1 MLKDKTVVLGITGS
15 IAAYKMASVASSLKK
30 MGVNVEV
37 IMTENAT
44 QFITPV
50 TFEAITGNRCIVD
63 TFDRNFDFNI
73 EHISLAKKADLFIVA
88 PASANIIG
96 KIANGIADDMLTTT
110 FMACTCQKLI
120 APAMNTNMYN
130 NNILQDNLR
139 RCQNY
144 GIRIIE
150 PASGILACGDAG
162 RGKLP
167 EPELLVEHILSEIQY
182 AKDLRGKKVLVTAGP
197 TMEAIDPVR
206 YITNHSSGRMGYAIA
221 RCAAYRGAQVV
232 LVTGRTHIE
241 PPIFTK
247 VIKVTDAE
255 SMYNAVMSEIDDSD
269 IIVMA
274 AAVADY
280 TPAQVS
286 DEKLKKKDGDMSVE
300 MKRTRDILKEAGKI
314 KKADQYICGFAMET
328 QNLIE
333 NAKAKLTAKNAD
345 MIVANSLRTEGA
357 GFGTATNVATLINS
371 EEIKQ
376 LPIMSK
382 DELAEIILDEAIKSI
397 KRLGDR

>member
-1 MLKDKTVVLGITGS
+1 MLRDKTVVLGITGS
-15 IAAYKMASVASSLKK
+15 IAAYKMASLASSLKK
-30 MGVNVEV
+30 LGVNVEI

-44 QFITPV
+44 QFITPL

-73 EHISLAKKADLFIVA
+73 EHISIAKKADLFMVA

-110 FMACTCQKLI
+110 FMACTCPKLI

-130 NNILQDNLR
+130 NNILQDNLS
-139 RCQNY
+139 RCRDY

-150 PASGILACGDAG
+150 PAEGLLACGDSG

-167 EPELLVEHILSEIQY
+167 EPELLLEHILSEIQY
-182 AKDLRGKKVLVTAGP
+182 VKDLTGKKVLVTAGP

-206 YITNHSSGRMGYAIA
+206 YITNHSSGKMGYAIA
-221 RCAAYRGAQVV
+221 KCAAYRGAKTV

-241 PPIFTK
+241 APILTS
-247 VIKVTDAE
+247 VINVTDAE
-255 SMYNAVMSEIDDSD
+255 SMYNAVMSEISEAD

-280 TPAQVS
+280 TPAHTNS
-286 DEKLKKKDGDMSVE
+286 EKLKKKDSDMQVE
-300 MKRTRDILKEAGKI
+300 LKRTRDILKEIGSI
-314 KKADQYICGFAMET
+314 KRADQYVCGFAMET
-328 QNLIE
+328 QNLID
-333 NAKAKLTAKNAD
+333 NAKAKLAAKNAD

-357 GFGTATNVATLINS
+357 GFGTATNVATLIKPDQIN
-371 EEIKQ
+371 Q

-382 DELAEIILDEAIKSI
+382 DELAEIILNEALN
-397 KRLGDR
+397 R

>member
-15 IAAYKMASVASSLKK
+15 IAAYKMASVASSLRKL
-30 MGVNVEV
+30 GVNVEV
-37 IMTENAT
+37 IMTCNAT

-50 TFEAITGNRCIVD
+50 TFEAITGNRCITD

-73 EHISLAKKADLFIVA
+73 EHISLAKKADLFMVA

-110 FMACTCQKLI
+110 FMACTCPKLI

-150 PASGILACGDAG
+150 PASGLLACGDAG
-162 RGKLP
+162 RGKLS

-182 AKDLRGKKVLVTAGP
+182 AKDLRGKKVLITAGP

-221 RCAAYRGAQVV
+221 GCAAYRGAQVV

-255 SMYNAVMSEIDDSD
+255 SMYNAVMSEIDDAD

-314 KKADQYICGFAMET
+314 KKANQYICGFAMET

-333 NAKAKLTAKNAD
+333 NAKAKLEAKNAD

-397 KRLGDR
+397 KR

>member
-1 MLKDKTVVLGITGS
+1 MLKEKTVVLGITGS

-30 MGVNVEV
+30 LGVNVEV
-37 IMTENAT
+37 IMTCNAT

-50 TFEAITGNRCIVD
+50 TFEAITGNRCITD

-73 EHISLAKKADLFIVA
+73 EHISLAKKADLFMVA

-110 FMACTCQKLI
+110 FMACTCPKLI

-150 PASGILACGDAG
+150 PASGLLACGDAG

-221 RCAAYRGAQVV
+221 GCAAYRGAQVV

-241 PPIFTK
+241 PPVFTK

-255 SMYNAVMSEIDDSD
+255 SMYNAVMSEIDDAD

-274 AAVADY
+274 AAVAVY

-314 KKADQYICGFAMET
+314 KKANQYICGFAMET

-333 NAKAKLTAKNAD
+333 NAKAKLEAKNAD

-397 KRLGDR
+397 KR

>member
-15 IAAYKMASVASSLKK
+15 IAAYKMASVASSLRKL
-30 MGVNVEV
+30 GVNVEV
-37 IMTENAT
+37 IMTCNAT

-50 TFEAITGNRCIVD
+50 TFEAITGNRCITD

-110 FMACTCQKLI
+110 FMACTCPKLI

-150 PASGILACGDAG
+150 PASGLLACGDAG

-221 RCAAYRGAQVV
+221 GCAAYRGAQVV

-255 SMYNAVMSEIDDSD
+255 SMYNAVMSEIDDAD

-314 KKADQYICGFAMET
+314 KKANQYICGFAMET

-333 NAKAKLTAKNAD
+333 NAKAKLEAKNAD

-357 GFGTATNVATLINS
+357 GFRTATNVATLINS

-397 KRLGDR
+397 KR

>member
-1 MLKDKTVVLGITGS
+1 MLRDKTVVLGITGS
-15 IAAYKMASVASSLKK
+15 IAAYKMASLASSLKK
-30 MGVNVEV
+30 LGVNVEI

-44 QFITPV
+44 QFITPL

-73 EHISLAKKADLFIVA
+73 EHISIAKKADLFMVA

-96 KIANGIADDMLTTT
+96 KLANGIADDMLTTT
-110 FMACTCQKLI
+110 FMACTCPKLI

-130 NNILQDNLR
+130 NNILQDNLS
-139 RCQNY
+139 RCRDY

-150 PASGILACGDAG
+150 PAEGLLACGDSG

-167 EPELLVEHILSEIQY
+167 EPELLLEHILSEIQY
-182 AKDLRGKKVLVTAGP
+182 VKDLTGKKVLVTAGP

-206 YITNHSSGRMGYAIA
+206 YITNHSSGKMGYAIA
-221 RCAAYRGAQVV
+221 KCAAYRGAKTV

-241 PPIFTK
+241 APILTS
-247 VIKVTDAE
+247 VINVTDAE
-255 SMYNAVMSEIDDSD
+255 SMYNAVMSEISEAD

-280 TPAQVS
+280 TPAHTS
-286 DEKLKKKDGDMSVE
+286 SEKLKKKDSDMQVE
-300 MKRTRDILKEAGKI
+300 LKRTRDILKEIGSI
-314 KKADQYICGFAMET
+314 KRSDQYVCGFAMET
-328 QNLIE
+328 QNLID
-333 NAKAKLTAKNAD
+333 NAKAKLAAKNAD

-357 GFGTATNVATLINS
+357 GFGTATNVVTLIKPDQIN
-371 EEIKQ
+371 Q

-382 DELAEIILDEAIKSI
+382 DELAEIILNEALN
-397 KRLGDR
+397 R

>member
-15 IAAYKMASVASSLKK
+15 IAAYKMASVASSLRKL
-30 MGVNVEV
+30 GVNVEV
-37 IMTENAT
+37 IMTCNAT

-50 TFEAITGNRCIVD
+50 TFEAITGNRCITD

-110 FMACTCQKLI
+110 FMACTCPKLI

-139 RCQNY
+139 RCQNC

-150 PASGILACGDAG
+150 PASGLLACGDAG

-221 RCAAYRGAQVV
+221 GCAAYRGAQVV

-255 SMYNAVMSEIDDSD
+255 SMYNAVMSEIDDAD

-314 KKADQYICGFAMET
+314 KKANQYICGFAMET

-333 NAKAKLTAKNAD
+333 NAKAKLEAKNAD

-382 DELAEIILDEAIKSI
+382 DKLAEIILDEAIKSI
-397 KRLGDR
+397 KR

>member
-15 IAAYKMASVASSLKK
+15 IAAYKMASVASSLRKL
-30 MGVNVEV
+30 GVNVEV

-50 TFEAITGNRCIVD
+50 TFEAITGNRCITD

-73 EHISLAKKADLFIVA
+73 EHISLAKKADLFMVA

-110 FMACTCQKLI
+110 FMACTCPKLI

-130 NNILQDNLR
+130 NNILHDNLR

-150 PASGILACGDAG
+150 PASGLLACGDAG

-167 EPELLVEHILSEIQY
+167 EPELLIEHILSEIQY

-221 RCAAYRGAQVV
+221 GCAAYRGAQVV

-241 PPIFTK
+241 PPVFTK

-255 SMYNAVMSEIDDSD
+255 SMYNAVMSEIDDAD

-314 KKADQYICGFAMET
+314 KKANQCICGFAMET

-333 NAKAKLTAKNAD
+333 NAKAKLEAKNAD

-397 KRLGDR
+397 KR

>member
-15 IAAYKMASVASSLKK
+15 IAAYKMASVASSLRKL
-30 MGVNVEV
+30 GVNVEV

-50 TFEAITGNRCIVD
+50 TFEAITGNRCITD

-110 FMACTCQKLI
+110 FMACTCPKLI

-130 NNILQDNLR
+130 NNILQENLR

-150 PASGILACGDAG
+150 PASGLLACGDAG

-221 RCAAYRGAQVV
+221 GCAAYRGAQVV

-255 SMYNAVMSEIDDSD
+255 SMYNAVMSEIDDAD

-314 KKADQYICGFAMET
+314 KKANQYICGFAMET

-333 NAKAKLTAKNAD
+333 NAKAKLEAKNAD

-397 KRLGDR
+397 KR

>member
-30 MGVNVEV
+30 LGVNVEV
-37 IMTENAT
+37 IMTCNAT

-50 TFEAITGNRCIVD
+50 TFEAITGNRCITD

-73 EHISLAKKADLFIVA
+73 EHISLAKKADLFMVA

-110 FMACTCQKLI
+110 FMACTCPKLI

-139 RCQNY
+139 RCQNC

-150 PASGILACGDAG
+150 PASGLLACGDAG

-167 EPELLVEHILSEIQY
+167 EPELLVEHILSEIQH

-221 RCAAYRGAQVV
+221 GCAAYRGADVV

-255 SMYNAVMSEIDDSD
+255 SMYNAVMSEIDDAD

-314 KKADQYICGFAMET
+314 KKANQYICGFAMET

-333 NAKAKLTAKNAD
+333 NAKAKLEAKNAD

-397 KRLGDR
+397 KR

>member
-15 IAAYKMASVASSLKK
+15 IAAYKMASVASSLRKL
-30 MGVNVEV
+30 GVNVEV
-37 IMTENAT
+37 IMTCNAT

-110 FMACTCQKLI
+110 FMACTCPKLI

-150 PASGILACGDAG
+150 PASGLLACGDAG

-167 EPELLVEHILSEIQY
+167 EPELLVEHILSEIQH

-221 RCAAYRGAQVV
+221 GCAAYRGAQVV

-255 SMYNAVMSEIDDSD
+255 SMYNAVMSEIDDAD

-314 KKADQYICGFAMET
+314 KKANQYICGFAMET

-333 NAKAKLTAKNAD
+333 NAKAKLEAKNAD

-397 KRLGDR
+397 KR

>member
-30 MGVNVEV
+30 LGVNVEV
-37 IMTENAT
+37 IMTCNAT

-110 FMACTCQKLI
+110 FMACTCPKLI

-139 RCQNY
+139 RCQNC

-150 PASGILACGDAG
+150 PASGLLACGDAG

-221 RCAAYRGAQVV
+221 GCAAYRGAQVV

-255 SMYNAVMSEIDDSD
+255 SMYNAVMSEIDDAD

-314 KKADQYICGFAMET
+314 KKANQYICGFAMET

-333 NAKAKLTAKNAD
+333 NAKAKLEAKNAD

-382 DELAEIILDEAIKSI
+382 EELAEIILDEAIKSI
-397 KRLGDR
+397 KR

>member
-1 MLKDKTVVLGITGS
+1 
-15 IAAYKMASVASSLKK
+15 MASVASSLRKL
-30 MGVNVEV
+30 GVNVEV
-37 IMTENAT
+37 IMTCNAT

-50 TFEAITGNRCIVD
+50 TFEAITGNRCITD

-73 EHISLAKKADLFIVA
+73 EHISLAKKADLFMVA

-110 FMACTCQKLI
+110 FMACTCPKLI

-150 PASGILACGDAG
+150 PASGLLACGDAG

-221 RCAAYRGAQVV
+221 GCAAYRGAQVV

-255 SMYNAVMSEIDDSD
+255 SMYNAVMSEIDDAD

-280 TPAQVS
+280 TPAHVS

-314 KKADQYICGFAMET
+314 KKANQYICGFAMET

-333 NAKAKLTAKNAD
+333 NAKAKLKAKNAD

-382 DELAEIILDEAIKSI
+382 DKLAEIILDEAIKSI
-397 KRLGDR
+397 KR

>member
-15 IAAYKMASVASSLKK
+15 IAAYKMASVASSLRKL
-30 MGVNVEV
+30 GVNVEV

-50 TFEAITGNRCIVD
+50 TFEAITGNRCIAD

-110 FMACTCQKLI
+110 FMACTCPKLI

-150 PASGILACGDAG
+150 PASGLLACGDAG

-221 RCAAYRGAQVV
+221 GCAAYRGAQVV

-247 VIKVTDAE
+247 VIKITDAE
-255 SMYNAVMSEIDDSD
+255 SMYNAVMSEIDDAD

-286 DEKLKKKDGDMSVE
+286 DEKLKKKDGNMSVE

-314 KKADQYICGFAMET
+314 KKANQYICGFAMET

-333 NAKAKLTAKNAD
+333 NAKAKLEAKNAD

-397 KRLGDR
+397 KR

>member
-15 IAAYKMASVASSLKK
+15 IAAYKMASVASSLRKL
-30 MGVNVEV
+30 GVNVEV
-37 IMTENAT
+37 IMTCNAT

-50 TFEAITGNRCIVD
+50 TFEAITGNRCITD

-110 FMACTCQKLI
+110 FMACTCPKLI

-130 NNILQDNLR
+130 NGILQENLR

-150 PASGILACGDAG
+150 PASGLLACGDAG

-221 RCAAYRGAQVV
+221 GCAAYRGAQVV

-255 SMYNAVMSEIDDSD
+255 SMYNAVMSEIDDAD

-314 KKADQYICGFAMET
+314 KKANQYICGFAMET

-333 NAKAKLTAKNAD
+333 NAKAKLEAKNAD

-357 GFGTATNVATLINS
+357 GFGTATNVATLIKP

-382 DELAEIILDEAIKSI
+382 DELAEIILDEAIGSI
-397 KRLGDR
+397 KQ

>member
-15 IAAYKMASVASSLKK
+15 IAAYKMASVASSLRKL
-30 MGVNVEV
+30 GVNVEV

-50 TFEAITGNRCIVD
+50 TFEAITGNRCITD

-110 FMACTCQKLI
+110 FMACTCPKLI

-150 PASGILACGDAG
+150 PASGLLACGDAG

-221 RCAAYRGAQVV
+221 GCAAYRGAQVV

-255 SMYNAVMSEIDDSD
+255 SMYNAVMSEIDDAD

-314 KKADQYICGFAMET
+314 KKANQYICGFAMET

-333 NAKAKLTAKNAD
+333 NAKAKLEAKNAD

-397 KRLGDR
+397 KR

>member
-15 IAAYKMASVASSLKK
+15 IAAYKMASVASSLRKL
-30 MGVNVEV
+30 GVNVEV
-37 IMTENAT
+37 IMTCNAT

-50 TFEAITGNRCIVD
+50 TFEAITGNRCITD

-73 EHISLAKKADLFIVA
+73 EHISLAKKADLFMVA

-110 FMACTCQKLI
+110 FMACTCPKLI

-139 RCQNY
+139 RCQNC

-150 PASGILACGDAG
+150 PASGLLACGDAG

-255 SMYNAVMSEIDDSD
+255 SMYNAVMSEIDDAD

-314 KKADQYICGFAMET
+314 KKANQYIYGFAMET

-333 NAKAKLTAKNAD
+333 NAKAKLEAKNAD

-357 GFGTATNVATLINS
+357 GFGTATNVAILINS

-397 KRLGDR
+397 KR

>member
-1 MLKDKTVVLGITGS
+1 MLKGKTVLLGVTGS
-15 IAAYKMASVASSLKK
+15 IAAYKIAYLASALKK
-30 MGVNVEV
+30 LHAQVHVL
-37 IMTENAT
+37 MTENAT
-44 QFITPV
+44 NFINPI
-50 TFEAITGNRCIVD
+50 TFETLTGNKCLVD

-110 FMACTCQKLI
+110 FMACTCPKLI

-139 RCQNY
+139 RCQNC

-150 PASGILACGDAG
+150 PASGLLACGDAG

-221 RCAAYRGAQVV
+221 GCAAYRGAEVV

-255 SMYNAVMSEIDDSD
+255 SMYNAVMSEIDDAD

-314 KKADQYICGFAMET
+314 KKANQYICGFAMET

-333 NAKAKLTAKNAD
+333 NAKAKLEAKNAD

-357 GFGTATNVATLINS
+357 GFGTATNVATLIKP
-371 EEIKQ
+371 EELKQ

-397 KRLGDR
+397 KR

>member
-15 IAAYKMASVASSLKK
+15 IAAYKMASVASSLRKL
-30 MGVNVEV
+30 GVNVEV
-37 IMTENAT
+37 IMTCNAT

-50 TFEAITGNRCIVD
+50 TFEAITGNRCITD

-110 FMACTCQKLI
+110 FMACTCPKLI

-150 PASGILACGDAG
+150 PASGLLACGDAG

-221 RCAAYRGAQVV
+221 GCAAYRGAQVV

-247 VIKVTDAE
+247 VIKITDAE
-255 SMYNAVMSEIDDSD
+255 SMYNAVMSEIDDAD

-286 DEKLKKKDGDMSVE
+286 DEKLKKKDGNMSVE

-314 KKADQYICGFAMET
+314 KKANQYICGFAMET

-333 NAKAKLTAKNAD
+333 NAKAKLEAKNAD

-397 KRLGDR
+397 KR

>member
-30 MGVNVEV
+30 LGVNVEV
-37 IMTENAT
+37 IMTRNAT

-110 FMACTCQKLI
+110 FMACTCPKLI

-150 PASGILACGDAG
+150 PASGLLACGDAG

-221 RCAAYRGAQVV
+221 GCAAYRGAQVV

-255 SMYNAVMSEIDDSD
+255 SMYNAVMSEIDDAD

-314 KKADQYICGFAMET
+314 KKANQYICGFAMET

-333 NAKAKLTAKNAD
+333 NAKAKLEAKNAD

-357 GFGTATNVATLINS
+357 GFGTATNVATLIKP
-371 EEIKQ
+371 EELKQ

-397 KRLGDR
+397 KR

>member
-37 IMTENAT
+37 IMTRNAT

-50 TFEAITGNRCIVD
+50 TFEAITGNRCITD

-73 EHISLAKKADLFIVA
+73 EHISLARKADLFIVA

-110 FMACTCQKLI
+110 FMACTCPKLI

-139 RCQNY
+139 RCQNC

-150 PASGILACGDAG
+150 PASGLLACGDSG

-167 EPELLVEHILSEIQY
+167 EPEFLVEHILSEIQY
-182 AKDLRGKKVLVTAGP
+182 VKDLRGKKVLVTAGP

-206 YITNHSSGRMGYAIA
+206 YITNHSSGKMGYAIA
-221 RCAAYRGAQVV
+221 RCAAYRGAEVV

-247 VIKVTDAE
+247 VLKVTDAK
-255 SMYNAVMSEIDDSD
+255 SMYNAVMGEIDDSD

-280 TPAQVS
+280 TPAKVS

-300 MKRTRDILKEAGKI
+300 MKRTGDILKEAGKI
-314 KKADQYICGFAMET
+314 KKTDQYICGFSMET

-333 NAKAKLTAKNAD
+333 NANAKIEAKNAD

-357 GFGTATNVATLINS
+357 GFGTATNVATLIKP

-382 DELAEIILDEAIKSI
+382 DELAEIILDEAIGSI
-397 KRLGDR
+397 KQ

>member
-30 MGVNVEV
+30 LGVNVEV

-110 FMACTCQKLI
+110 FMACTCPKLI

-150 PASGILACGDAG
+150 PASGLLACGDAG

-206 YITNHSSGRMGYAIA
+206 FITNHSSGRMGYAIA
-221 RCAAYRGAQVV
+221 RCAAYRGADVV

-247 VIKVTDAE
+247 VIKVTDAK
-255 SMYNAVMSEIDDSD
+255 SMYNAVMGEIDDSD

-300 MKRTRDILKEAGKI
+300 MKRTGDILKEAGKI
-314 KKADQYICGFAMET
+314 KKTYQYICGFAMET

-333 NAKAKLTAKNAD
+333 NARAKLEAKNAD

-357 GFGTATNVATLINS
+357 GFGTATNVATLIKP

-382 DELAEIILDEAIKSI
+382 DELAEIILDEAIGSI
-397 KRLGDR
+397 KQ

>member
-15 IAAYKMASVASSLKK
+15 IAAYKMASVASSLRKL
-30 MGVNVEV
+30 GVNVEV
-37 IMTENAT
+37 IMTCNAT

-50 TFEAITGNRCIVD
+50 TFEAITGNRCITD

-73 EHISLAKKADLFIVA
+73 EHISLAKKADLFMVA

-110 FMACTCQKLI
+110 FMACTCPKLI

-150 PASGILACGDAG
+150 PASGLLACGDAG

-182 AKDLRGKKVLVTAGP
+182 AKDLRGKKVLITAGP

-221 RCAAYRGAQVV
+221 GCAAYRGAQVV

-255 SMYNAVMSEIDDSD
+255 SMYNAVMSEIDDAD

-280 TPAQVS
+280 TPTQVS

-314 KKADQYICGFAMET
+314 KKANQYICGFAMET

-333 NAKAKLTAKNAD
+333 NAKAKLEAKNAD

-397 KRLGDR
+397 KR

>member
-15 IAAYKMASVASSLKK
+15 IAAYKMASVASSLRKL
-30 MGVNVEV
+30 GVNVEV
-37 IMTENAT
+37 IMTCNAT

-50 TFEAITGNRCIVD
+50 TFEAITGNRCITD

-73 EHISLAKKADLFIVA
+73 EHISLAKKADLFMVA

-110 FMACTCQKLI
+110 FMACTCPKLI

-150 PASGILACGDAG
+150 PASGLLACGDAG

-182 AKDLRGKKVLVTAGP
+182 AKDLRGKKVLITAGP

-221 RCAAYRGAQVV
+221 GCAAYRGAQVV

-241 PPIFTK
+241 PPVFTK

-255 SMYNAVMSEIDDSD
+255 SMYNAVMSEIDDAD

-314 KKADQYICGFAMET
+314 KKANQYICGFAMET

-333 NAKAKLTAKNAD
+333 NAKAKLEAKNAD

-397 KRLGDR
+397 KR

>member
-15 IAAYKMASVASSLKK
+15 IAAYKMASVASSLRKL
-30 MGVNVEV
+30 GVNVEV
-37 IMTENAT
+37 IMTCNAT

-73 EHISLAKKADLFIVA
+73 EHISLAKKADLFMVA

-110 FMACTCQKLI
+110 FMACTCPKLI

-150 PASGILACGDAG
+150 PASGLLACGDAG

-221 RCAAYRGAQVV
+221 GCAAYRGADVV

-241 PPIFTK
+241 PPVFTK

-255 SMYNAVMSEIDDSD
+255 SMYNAVMSEIDDAD

-314 KKADQYICGFAMET
+314 KKANQYICGFAMET

-333 NAKAKLTAKNAD
+333 NAKAKLEAKNAD

-397 KRLGDR
+397 KR

>member
-15 IAAYKMASVASSLKK
+15 IAAYKMASVASRLKK
-30 MGVNVEV
+30 LGVNVEV
-37 IMTENAT
+37 IMTCNAT

-50 TFEAITGNRCIVD
+50 TFEAITGNRCITD

-73 EHISLAKKADLFIVA
+73 EHISLAKKADLFMVA

-110 FMACTCQKLI
+110 FMACTCPKLI

-130 NNILQDNLR
+130 NGILQENLR
-139 RCQNY
+139 RCQNC

-150 PASGILACGDAG
+150 PASGLLACGDAG

-221 RCAAYRGAQVV
+221 GCAAYRGADVV

-241 PPIFTK
+241 PPLFTK
-247 VIKVTDAE
+247 VIKVTDAK
-255 SMYNAVMSEIDDSD
+255 SMYNAVMGEIDDAD

-286 DEKLKKKDGDMSVE
+286 DEKIKKKDGDMSVE
-300 MKRTRDILKEAGKI
+300 MKRTRDILKEAGTI
-314 KKADQYICGFAMET
+314 KKSNQYICGFAMET

-333 NAKAKLTAKNAD
+333 NAKTKLAAKNAD

-382 DELAEIILDEAIKSI
+382 EELAEIILDEAIKSI
-397 KRLGDR
+397 KR

>member
-15 IAAYKMASVASSLKK
+15 IAAYKMASVASSLRKL
-30 MGVNVEV
+30 GVNVEV
-37 IMTENAT
+37 IMTCNAT

-50 TFEAITGNRCIVD
+50 TFEAITGNRCITD

-110 FMACTCQKLI
+110 FMACTCPKLI

-150 PASGILACGDAG
+150 PASGLLACGDAG

-182 AKDLRGKKVLVTAGP
+182 AKDLRGKKVLITAGP

-221 RCAAYRGAQVV
+221 GCAAYRGADVV

-241 PPIFTK
+241 PPVFTK

-255 SMYNAVMSEIDDSD
+255 SMYNAVMSEIDDAD

-314 KKADQYICGFAMET
+314 KKANQYICGFAMET

-333 NAKAKLTAKNAD
+333 NAKAKLEAKNAD

-397 KRLGDR
+397 KR

>member
-73 EHISLAKKADLFIVA
+73 EHISLAKKADLFMVA

-110 FMACTCQKLI
+110 FMACTCSKLI

-150 PASGILACGDAG
+150 PASGLLACGDAG

-167 EPELLVEHILSEIQY
+167 DPELLVEHILSEIQY

-241 PPIFTK
+241 LPIFTK

-255 SMYNAVMSEIDDSD
+255 SMYNAVMSEIDDAD

-314 KKADQYICGFAMET
+314 KKTDQYICGFAMET

-333 NAKAKLTAKNAD
+333 NAKAKLEAKNAD

-397 KRLGDR
+397 KR

>member
-30 MGVNVEV
+30 LGVNVEV

-50 TFEAITGNRCIVD
+50 TFEAITGNRCITD

-110 FMACTCQKLI
+110 FMACTCPKLI

-150 PASGILACGDAG
+150 PASGLLACGDAG

-182 AKDLRGKKVLVTAGP
+182 AKDLRGKKVLITAGP

-221 RCAAYRGAQVV
+221 GCAAYRGAQVV

-255 SMYNAVMSEIDDSD
+255 SMYNAVMSEIDDAD

-314 KKADQYICGFAMET
+314 KKANQYICGFAMET

-333 NAKAKLTAKNAD
+333 NAKAKLEAKNAD

-397 KRLGDR
+397 KR

>member
-30 MGVNVEV
+30 LGVNVEV
-37 IMTENAT
+37 IMTCNAT

-50 TFEAITGNRCIVD
+50 TFEAITGNRCITD

-110 FMACTCQKLI
+110 FMACTCPKLI

-150 PASGILACGDAG
+150 PASGLLACGDAG

-221 RCAAYRGAQVV
+221 GCAAYRGAQVV

-255 SMYNAVMSEIDDSD
+255 SMYNAVMSEIDDAD

-314 KKADQYICGFAMET
+314 KNANQYICGFAMET

-333 NAKAKLTAKNAD
+333 NAKAKLEAKNAD

-397 KRLGDR
+397 KR

>member
-30 MGVNVEV
+30 LGVNVEV
-37 IMTENAT
+37 IMTRNAT

-110 FMACTCQKLI
+110 FMACTCPKLI

-150 PASGILACGDAG
+150 PASGLLACGDAG

-221 RCAAYRGAQVV
+221 GCAAYRGAQVV

-255 SMYNAVMSEIDDSD
+255 SMYNAVMSEIDDAD

-314 KKADQYICGFAMET
+314 KKANQYICGFAMET

-333 NAKAKLTAKNAD
+333 NAKAKLEAKNAD

-357 GFGTATNVATLINS
+357 GFGTATNVATLIKP
-371 EEIKQ
+371 EELKQ

-382 DELAEIILDEAIKSI
+382 DELAEIILDEAIGSI
-397 KRLGDR
+397 KQ

>member
-1 MLKDKTVVLGITGS
+1 MLKDKTVILGITGS

-30 MGVNVEV
+30 LGVNVEV

-50 TFEAITGNRCIVD
+50 TFEAITGNRCITD

-73 EHISLAKKADLFIVA
+73 EHISLARKADLFMVA

-110 FMACTCQKLI
+110 FMACTCPKLI

-139 RCQNY
+139 RCQNC

-150 PASGILACGDAG
+150 PASGLLACGDAG

-182 AKDLRGKKVLVTAGP
+182 VKDLRGKKVLVTAGP

-206 YITNHSSGRMGYAIA
+206 YITNHSSGKMGYAIA
-221 RCAAYRGAQVV
+221 RCAAYRGAEVV

-255 SMYNAVMSEIDDSD
+255 SMYNAVMSEIDDAD

-300 MKRTRDILKEAGKI
+300 MKRTGDILKEAGKI
-314 KKADQYICGFAMET
+314 KKTDQYICGFAMET

-333 NAKAKLTAKNAD
+333 NAKAKLEAKNAD

-357 GFGTATNVATLINS
+357 GFGTATNVATLIKP
-371 EEIKQ
+371 EELKQ

-382 DELAEIILDEAIKSI
+382 DELAEIILDEAIGSI
-397 KRLGDR
+397 KQ

>member
-30 MGVNVEV
+30 LGVNVEV
-37 IMTENAT
+37 IMTCNAT

-50 TFEAITGNRCIVD
+50 TFEAITGNRCITD

-110 FMACTCQKLI
+110 FMACTCPKLI

-139 RCQNY
+139 RCQNC

-150 PASGILACGDAG
+150 PASGLLACGDAG

-221 RCAAYRGAQVV
+221 GCAAYRGAQVV

-255 SMYNAVMSEIDDSD
+255 GMYNAVMSEIDDAD

-314 KKADQYICGFAMET
+314 KKANQYICGFAMET

-333 NAKAKLTAKNAD
+333 NAKAKLEAKNAD

-382 DELAEIILDEAIKSI
+382 DKLAEIILDEAIKSI
-397 KRLGDR
+397 KR

>member
-30 MGVNVEV
+30 LGVNVEV

-50 TFEAITGNRCIVD
+50 TFEAITGNRCITD

-110 FMACTCQKLI
+110 FMACTCPKLI

-139 RCQNY
+139 RCQNC

-150 PASGILACGDAG
+150 PASGLLACGDAG

-221 RCAAYRGAQVV
+221 GCAAYRGADVV

-255 SMYNAVMSEIDDSD
+255 SMYNAVMSEIDDAD

-314 KKADQYICGFAMET
+314 KKANQYICGFAMET

-333 NAKAKLTAKNAD
+333 NAKAKLEAKNAD

-397 KRLGDR
+397 KR

>member
-15 IAAYKMASVASSLKK
+15 IAAYKMASVASSLRKL
-30 MGVNVEV
+30 GVNVEV
-37 IMTENAT
+37 IMTCNAT

-50 TFEAITGNRCIVD
+50 TFEAITGNRCITD

-110 FMACTCQKLI
+110 FMACTCPKLI

-150 PASGILACGDAG
+150 PASGLLACGDAG

-221 RCAAYRGAQVV
+221 GCAAYRGAQVV

-255 SMYNAVMSEIDDSD
+255 SMYNAVMSEIDDAD

-314 KKADQYICGFAMET
+314 KKANQYICGFAMET

-333 NAKAKLTAKNAD
+333 NAKAKLEAKNAD
-345 MIVANSLRTEGA
+345 MIVANSLRTKGA

-397 KRLGDR
+397 KR

>member
-30 MGVNVEV
+30 LGVNVEV

-50 TFEAITGNRCIVD
+50 TFEAITGNRCITD

-110 FMACTCQKLI
+110 FMACTCPKLI

-139 RCQNY
+139 RCQNC

-150 PASGILACGDAG
+150 PASGLLACGDAG

-221 RCAAYRGAQVV
+221 GCAAYRGAQVV

-255 SMYNAVMSEIDDSD
+255 SMYNAVMSEIDDAD

-314 KKADQYICGFAMET
+314 KKANQYICGFAMET

-333 NAKAKLTAKNAD
+333 NAKAKLEAKNAD

-397 KRLGDR
+397 KR

>member
-15 IAAYKMASVASSLKK
+15 IAAYKMASVASGLKK
-30 MGVNVEV
+30 LGVNVEV

-50 TFEAITGNRCIVD
+50 TFEAITGNRCITD

-73 EHISLAKKADLFIVA
+73 EHISLARKADLFIVA

-110 FMACTCQKLI
+110 FMACTCPKLI

-139 RCQNY
+139 RCQNC

-150 PASGILACGDAG
+150 PASGLLACGDSG

-167 EPELLVEHILSEIQY
+167 EPEFLVEHILSEIQY
-182 AKDLRGKKVLVTAGP
+182 VKDLRGKKVLVTAGP

-206 YITNHSSGRMGYAIA
+206 YITNHSSGKMGYAIA
-221 RCAAYRGAQVV
+221 RCAAYRGAEVV

-255 SMYNAVMSEIDDSD
+255 SMYNAVMSEIDDAD

-280 TPAQVS
+280 TPAHVS

-300 MKRTRDILKEAGKI
+300 MKRTGDILKEAGKI
-314 KKADQYICGFAMET
+314 KKAGQYICGFAMET

-333 NAKAKLTAKNAD
+333 NAKAKLEAKNAD
-345 MIVANSLRTEGA
+345 MIVANSLRTEGE
-357 GFGTATNVATLINS
+357 GFGTATNVATLIKP

-382 DELAEIILDEAIKSI
+382 DELAEIILDEAIGSI
-397 KRLGDR
+397 KQ

>member
-15 IAAYKMASVASSLKK
+15 IAAYKMASVASSLRKL
-30 MGVNVEV
+30 GVNVEV
-37 IMTENAT
+37 IMTCNAT

-50 TFEAITGNRCIVD
+50 TFEAITGNRCITD

-110 FMACTCQKLI
+110 FMACTCPKLI

-150 PASGILACGDAG
+150 PASGLLACGDAG

-221 RCAAYRGAQVV
+221 GCAAYRGAQVV

-255 SMYNAVMSEIDDSD
+255 GMYNAVMSEIDDAD

-314 KKADQYICGFAMET
+314 KKANQYICGFAMET

-333 NAKAKLTAKNAD
+333 NAKAKLEAKNAD

-382 DELAEIILDEAIKSI
+382 DKLAEIILDEAIKSI
-397 KRLGDR
+397 KR

>member
-15 IAAYKMASVASSLKK
+15 IAAYKMASVASSLRKL
-30 MGVNVEV
+30 GVNVEV
-37 IMTENAT
+37 IMTCNAT

-50 TFEAITGNRCIVD
+50 TFEAITGNRCITD

-110 FMACTCQKLI
+110 FMACTCPKLI

-150 PASGILACGDAG
+150 PASGLLACGDAG

-221 RCAAYRGAQVV
+221 GCAAYRGAQVV

-255 SMYNAVMSEIDDSD
+255 SMYNAVMSEIDDAD

-300 MKRTRDILKEAGKI
+300 MKRTRDILKEAGQI
-314 KKADQYICGFAMET
+314 KKANQYICGFAMET

-333 NAKAKLTAKNAD
+333 NAKAKLEAKNAD

-382 DELAEIILDEAIKSI
+382 DKLAEIILDEAIKSI
-397 KRLGDR
+397 KR

>member
-15 IAAYKMASVASSLKK
+15 IAAYKMASVASSLRKL
-30 MGVNVEV
+30 GVNVEV

-50 TFEAITGNRCIVD
+50 TFEAITGNRCITD

-73 EHISLAKKADLFIVA
+73 EHISLAKKADLFMVA

-110 FMACTCQKLI
+110 FMACTCPKLI

-130 NNILQDNLR
+130 NNILQENLR

-150 PASGILACGDAG
+150 PASGLLACGDAG

-221 RCAAYRGAQVV
+221 GCAAYRGAQVV

-255 SMYNAVMSEIDDSD
+255 SMYNAVMSEIDDAD

-314 KKADQYICGFAMET
+314 KKANQYICGFAMET

-333 NAKAKLTAKNAD
+333 NAKAKLEAKNAD

-397 KRLGDR
+397 KR